1 MATIN
6 ALKPHEIQLQSN
18 VLNNLRQ
25 NFSSSKQES
34 FDANNLAGAASYLG
48 EYNLA
53 GSMRKFSLLT
63 AYENSDPTPVPVPE
77 AEVPTPTSTATPTA
91 TPTATEPAS
100 PAATLTFEET
110 KGICDIAYDGE
121 VGEVY
126 QLSDGSY
133 WRVDQVETDDSGFRV
148 VVTRRVVPN
157 PDGSSG
163 YIDDPN
169 DNRVVVGFAGTDAG
183 DDWNDNIAQGIGLT
197 PEQYDQALAFTQKI
211 QAEAAA
217 SGETVALTGHSLG
230 GGLAT
235 YSSIET
241 GLPATAINSAALDN
255 GKVPDDVS
263 YDGQI
268 TQYHTE
274 GEILTDLDKGNPF
287 DSRPGKEVEVDGRYE
302 EESFSDG
309 FDWLDPIGS
318 TIENRL
324 QNIDVSIKN
333 HSLENTAPDVTAPDR
348 VYP

>member
-133 WRVDQVETDDSGFRV
+133 WRVDQVETDDSGFRA

-309 FDWLDPIGS
+309 FDWRDPFGS
-318 TIENRL
+318 IIENRL

-333 HSLENTAPDVTAPDR
+333 HSLENTEPDVNAPVQ